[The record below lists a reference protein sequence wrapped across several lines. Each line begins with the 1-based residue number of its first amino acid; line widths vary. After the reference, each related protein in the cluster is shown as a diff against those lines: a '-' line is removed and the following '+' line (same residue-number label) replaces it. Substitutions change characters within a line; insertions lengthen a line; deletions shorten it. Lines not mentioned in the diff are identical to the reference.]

1 MLIHFLNIV
10 HSYIALGG
18 GLIVSIIHN
27 KIEAGFYQMTQKI
40 VIIGAG
46 QAAIAFAAKM
56 RELDQDAEITMIG
69 QEPSLPYQRPPLS
82 KKYMTGDME
91 ADRLLLRPQAWY
103 EENKV
108 SCVAGETVYSIDV
121 ENKQIVLEGAS
132 LPYDKLLIA
141 TGSRP
146 RELPAEI
153 GGFLDGVYTLRD
165 LEDADA
171 IGAEIGEGKQVL
183 IIGGG
188 YIGLEAAAVCSQK
201 GMKVR
206 VVEMADRILQR
217 VAASQTSDFIR
228 AKHKSEGV
236 EISENLGLDKL
247 IEKEGRVV
255 GAKFSDGSE
264 MQVDFVLAGI
274 GAIANMEL
282 AQEAGLSCSSGIDVN
297 AQTQTSN
304 EDIFAAGD
312 VAAFNFR
319 EHNVRLES
327 VQNAIDQAEHAAKV
341 IAGDTSDY
349 TPSPWF
355 WSDQY
360 DIKLQIAGF
369 NIGYDETVVRDGSRS
384 GGQSTWYFADG
395 KFIAVDAMNDPKA
408 YMFGKKILESGNQL
422 TPDQAKDAEFDLKSL
437 L

>member
-1 MLIHFLNIV
+1 M
-10 HSYIALGG
+10 A
-18 GLIVSIIHN
+18 
-27 KIEAGFYQMTQKI
+27 QKI

-56 RELDQDAEITMIG
+56 RTLDQEAEITIIG

-82 KKYMTGDME
+82 KKYMTGEME
-91 ADRLLLRPQAWY
+91 ADRLLLRPEAWY
-103 EENKV
+103 VENKV
-108 SCVAGETVYSIDV
+108 TCVTGETVYSIDTQ
-121 ENKQIVLEGAS
+121 NKQIILEGAS
-132 LPYDKLLIA
+132 LSYDKLLIA

-171 IGAEIGEGKQVL
+171 IGEEIAEGKQVL

-217 VAASQTSDFIR
+217 VASSETSDFIR

-236 EISENLGLDKL
+236 EIIESLGLEKL
-247 IEKEGRVV
+247 IEHEGRVT

-264 MQVDFVLAGI
+264 IEVDFVLAGI

-282 AQEAGLSCSSGIDVN
+282 AKDADLSCSSGIDVN
-297 AQTQTSN
+297 AQAQTSN
-304 EDIFAAGD
+304 LDIFAAGD
-312 VAAFNFR
+312 VAAFDFR
-319 EHNVRLES
+319 GHNVRLES

-341 IAGDTSDY
+341 IAGSTNDIGDY

-360 DIKLQIAGF
+360 DVKLQIAGF
-369 NIGYDETVVRDGSRS
+369 NIGYDKTVIRAGSRP
-384 GGQSTWYFADG
+384 GGQSTWYFANG

-422 TPDQAKDAEFDLKSL
+422 SPEQANNAAFDLKSL

>member
-1 MLIHFLNIV
+1 
-10 HSYIALGG
+10 
-18 GLIVSIIHN
+18 
-27 KIEAGFYQMTQKI
+27 MTQKI

-56 RELDQDAEITMIG
+56 RELDQQAEITIVG

-82 KKYMTGDME
+82 KKYMTGEME

-103 EENKV
+103 EENRV
-108 SCVAGETVYSIDV
+108 SCVAGETVYSIDTQ
-121 ENKQIVLEGAS
+121 NKQIVLEGAS

-146 RELPAEI
+146 RELPSEI
-153 GGFLDGVYTLRD
+153 GGFLDGVFTLRD

-171 IGAEIGEGKQVL
+171 ISEEMSEAKTVL
-183 IIGGG
+183 VIGGG
-188 YIGLEAAAVCSQK
+188 YIGLEAAAVFAQK

-206 VVEMADRILQR
+206 VVEMGDRILQR
-217 VAASQTSDFIR
+217 VASAQTSDYIR

-236 EISENLGLDKL
+236 EILENLGLEKL

-255 GAKFSDGSE
+255 GAKFNDSTQMD
-264 MQVDFVLAGI
+264 VDFVLAGI

-282 AQEAGLSCSSGIDVN
+282 AQEAGLICSSGIAVN
-297 AQTQTSN
+297 SQAQTSN
-304 EDIFAAGD
+304 PDIFAAGD
-312 VAAFNFR
+312 VASFDFR
-319 EHNVRLES
+319 GHNVRLES

-355 WSDQY
+355 WSDQF
-360 DIKLQIAGF
+360 DVKLQIAGF
-369 NIGYDETVVRDGSRS
+369 NIGYEETVIRAGSRP

-408 YMFGKKILESGNQL
+408 YMFGKKILESKNQL
-422 TPDQAKDAEFDLKSL
+422 TPEHAQDAEFDLKSL
-437 L
+437 I